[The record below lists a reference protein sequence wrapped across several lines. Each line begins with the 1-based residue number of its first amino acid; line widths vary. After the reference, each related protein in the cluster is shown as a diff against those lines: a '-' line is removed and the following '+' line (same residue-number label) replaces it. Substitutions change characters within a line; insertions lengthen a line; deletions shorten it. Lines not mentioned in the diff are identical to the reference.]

1 MLYGVLA
8 VLSERPGAFT
18 TEERAVVRQLG
29 EVVGQAITAV
39 DRKRAL
45 MSDEVIE
52 VEIRIPQ
59 LLASQVV
66 SVNTDETV
74 TVERWVPLGND
85 EYLLYGTTTAEGIEL
100 MRALGEQLSDWNNLH
115 IIDDKNE
122 TVRFEQQLSN
132 PPITSTIVDHGGSH
146 VTGQIADGEYSARLH
161 FPPGT
166 DIRQV
171 AADLETQ
178 HPSVEFVSQRQVTRS
193 APSPGQVKSILD
205 ENLTDR
211 QRAAL
216 EAGYY
221 GGFFEW
227 PRDRSGEEVAQSLD
241 IGAST
246 FHQHL
251 RKAEKALLDSVF
263 D

>member
-1 MLYGVLA
+1 
-8 VLSERPGAFT
+8 
-18 TEERAVVRQLG
+18 
-29 EVVGQAITAV
+29 
-39 DRKRAL
+39 
-45 MSDEVIE
+45 
-52 VEIRIPQ
+52 
-59 LLASQVV
+59 
-66 SVNTDETV
+66 
-74 TVERWVPLGND
+74 
-85 EYLLYGTTTAEGIEL
+85 
-100 MRALGEQLSDWNNLH
+100 
-115 IIDDKNE
+115 
-122 TVRFEQQLSN
+122 
-132 PPITSTIVDHGGSH
+132 
-146 VTGQIADGEYSARLH
+146 
-161 FPPGT
+161 
-166 DIRQV
+166 
-171 AADLETQ
+171 
-178 HPSVEFVSQRQVTRS
+178 
-193 APSPGQVKSILD
+193 VKSILD